1 MGLWNKAKE
10 KYEKAKEKAI
20 VVYEKAKEKTIEVT
34 KKAAKKIEETAD
46 KVVKW
51 ADKITQN
58 KKIIISTIKEEGSY
72 IKNNTHSVKDNATII
87 SHYINQNSPI
97 FDEIETQYIDIYS
110 DQFIELLD
118 IPFMDADKE
127 KIKSKL
133 NDGKKYLKG
142 TMKNYLNKRVN
153 ISDFEFI
160 SIIEMKSGKKKE
172 EMVEAFI
179 SKVLIES
186 RNFFCKRLKEVLISD
201 HDFIR
206 NHFKNKIEILENGMN
221 ASLND
226 LQNAEA
232 LASHDEN
239 KQKEEILKSAFV
251 MCQCEY
257 VINKI

>member
-1 MGLWNKAKE
+1 MGLWNKVKDKSKE
-10 KYEKAKEKAI
+10 AWGK
-20 VVYEKAKEKTIEVT
+20 VKEKTIEVT

-58 KKIIISTIKEEGSY
+58 KKNIINTIKEEDAY
-72 IKNNTHSVKDNATII
+72 IENNIHSVKDNATII
-87 SHYINQNSPI
+87 SQYINQNSPI

-127 KIKSKL
+127 KIKSKI

-142 TMKNYLNKRVN
+142 TMKNYLNQKVN

-160 SIIEMKSGKKKE
+160 NIIEMKSGKKKE
-172 EMVEAFI
+172 EKVDAFI

-186 RNFFCKRLKEVLISD
+186 RDLFCKRLREILISD

-206 NHFKNKIEILENGMN
+206 NHIKNKIELLEKAMN
-221 ASLND
+221 ASLSD
-226 LQNAEA
+226 LQNAEIIA
-232 LASHDEN
+232 NKDEST
-239 KQKEEILKSAFV
+239 QKEEILKKSVTMA
-251 MCQCEY
+251 QCEY
-257 VINKI
+257 VINKL